1 MDTHSVASSGGGA
14 MVGTAAA
21 DLAGVEVGDT
31 LLVGDPWNREGEP
44 YYYLCVEI

>member
-1 MDTHSVASSGGGA
+1 MASSGGGTR
-14 MVGTAAA
+14 VGTAAA